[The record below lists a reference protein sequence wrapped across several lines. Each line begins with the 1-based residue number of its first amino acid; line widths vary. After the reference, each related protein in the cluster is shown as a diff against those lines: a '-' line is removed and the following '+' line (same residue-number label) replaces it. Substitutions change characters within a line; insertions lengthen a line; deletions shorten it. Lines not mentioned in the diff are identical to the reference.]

1 MPQMLKFKSIER
13 RSPRGTTYRSNGE
26 ASRTKISN
34 TSRFLPREWETK
46 GDRAQDFEEIQRPG
60 CNISDHPFVPNL
72 ALGPAFKRTDQEVI
86 DFYSRSSDI
95 PISGVPKFDHRR
107 LVDGQ
112 RRLTFFKPLSPSSH
126 GRAFEVRSKV
136 LGAYGKGN
144 AGSVVETETV
154 LAERGGDEYTRAVGS
169 AFFVG
174 QGSWGGPKDKQRV
187 RTSVQASGPFLILV
201 KALM

>member
-1 MPQMLKFKSIER
+1 MSAPGAGFHYPPQHVSWMKRDVLLFAHSIGCTVDELH
-13 RSPRGTTYRSNGE
+13 
-26 ASRTKISN
+26 
-34 TSRFLPREWETK
+34 FLYVC
-46 GDRAQDFEEIQRPG
+46 IL
-60 CNISDHPFVPNL
+60 ISDHPFVPNL

-174 QGSWGGPKDKQRV
+174 QGSWGGPKGK
-187 RTSVQASGPFLILV
+187 P
-201 KALM
+201 